1 MTSLPVDSN
10 FLKNGRDT
18 RLEILLQKLQ
28 EDFQRILYKNVKTIN
43 LSPSQIILDEEIVL
57 SSLKVTISTQ
67 SLQEKTKKV

>member
-10 FLKNGRDT
+10 SKKNDRET

-67 SLQEKTKKV
+67 SLLKN

>member
-28 EDFQRILYKNVKTIN
+28 EEFQRILYKNVKTIN
-43 LSPSQIILDEEIVL
+43 LSPSQIFLEEENVL
-57 SSLKVTISTQ
+57 SNLKVTISI
-67 SLQEKTKKV
+67 E